1 MSRVPKF
8 PRIEVSSSGS
18 LTIGVYFGDYDVG
31 IDVPFDKLSDE
42 LFVLDENVLAFH
54 NLRFLTQL
62 IIGCC
67 RKLTSISLK
76 GLSQLESLNTLKITC
91 CPGLSGFD
99 APPEHALPSLK
110 YLGIRSCGIAWEWLS
125 LILQH
130 APALTELDLWY
141 CPNLESLQLNFCTA
155 LEKLDVCTCESLGTL
170 QLHSCTALEE
180 LAIRETAVCVLE
192 GSQSLRK
199 LEFYS
204 NQDLKSLQLHS
215 CVLLEQLDISSC
227 TSLSTLEGFQSLG
240 SLTHLY
246 LRDCPG
252 LHSCLEGL
260 PVQGYELCLQLEFLE
275 INDFSFR
282 ATPFC
287 KRLKSL
293 QHLVICGLYGQTKA
307 PGLTDEQETGLLLL
321 GSLTELRFEDYKDLK
336 YLPAGLY
343 RLRSLRVLEISVCP
357 SISRLPAL
365 PPSLEE
371 LSILYCSEELA
382 GQSKSLASSKLKV
395 KIYTSSL
402 YPFTAIEV
410 YFYHRSC

>member
-1 MSRVPKF
+1 M
-8 PRIEVSSSGS
+8 E
-18 LTIGVYFGDYDVG
+18 
-31 IDVPFDKLSDE
+31 LSD
-42 LFVLDENVLAFH
+42 V
-54 NLRFLTQL
+54 
-62 IIGCC
+62 
-67 RKLTSISLK
+67 
-76 GLSQLESLNTLKITC
+76 
-91 CPGLSGFD
+91 
-99 APPEHALPSLK
+99 
-110 YLGIRSCGIAWEWLS
+110 
-125 LILQH
+125 
-130 APALTELDLWY
+130 
-141 CPNLESLQLNFCTA
+141 PNLESLQLNSCTALEKLKVYSCESLGTLDVFQSRSLRNMELSDVPNLESLQLNSCTALEKLKVYSCESLGTLDVFQSRSLRNMELFKVPKLKSLELNFCTA
-155 LEKLDVCTCESLGTL
+155 LEKLKVRGCESLGALDVLQSRSLRDMEVVRLPRLKSL

-215 CVLLEQLDISSC
+215 CVLLEQLGIWSC

-246 LRDCPG
+246 LYDCPG

-275 INDFSFR
+275 INDFSFL

-287 KRLKSL
+287 KQLKSL
-293 QHLVICGLYGQTKA
+293 QHLVICGFHGETKA

-321 GSLTELRFEDYKDLK
+321 GSLTQLQFAHYEHLK
-336 YLPAGLY
+336 YIPAGLY
-343 RLRSLRVLEISVCP
+343 RLRSLRVLEISFCP
-357 SISRLPAL
+357 SISRLPDL

-371 LSILYCSEELA
+371 LSILRGSEELA

-395 KIYTSSL
+395 EIDHQY
-402 YPFTAIEV
+402 V
-410 YFYHRSC
+410 H